1 MQIVFV
7 KKKKGCKNFMEMQ
20 TDSVETVKSIAS
32 DLKAAEPIV
41 SVKNLTVTG
50 KDGRLLVDHLSLQL
64 KRGETLGLVGE
75 SGSGKTLTLKSL
87 IGLLPKNLSESYEE
101 KKING
106 NVAMIFQNPMSALDP
121 LCPVF
126 AQLIEVVMI
135 RQNVSKKEAAC
146 RAKELIERLGLPKEL
161 SKKDRLPSELS
172 GGQCQRILI
181 AMALACKPD
190 VLLCD
195 EPTTALDVTVQKQ
208 TLDLILSLQKEMNF
222 AILFVTHNLAVAA
235 GICSHLAVMHHG
247 KIVERAAT
255 KEILLTPKDEYTKML
270 LSAILR
276 IPHR

>member
-20 TDSVETVKSIAS
+20 TDSGETVKSIAS

-276 IPHR
+276 IPHK

>member
-32 DLKAAEPIV
+32 DLKAVEPIV
-41 SVKNLTVTG
+41 SVKNLKVTG

-135 RQNVSKKEAAC
+135 RQNVNKKEAAC

-222 AILFVTHNLAVAA
+222 AVLFVTHNLAVAA

-276 IPHR
+276 IPHK

>member
-41 SVKNLTVTG
+41 SVKNLKVTG

-101 KKING
+101 KNING

-146 RAKELIERLGLPKEL
+146 RAKKLIERLGLPKEL

-276 IPHR
+276 IPHK

>member
-20 TDSVETVKSIAS
+20 TDSGETVKSIAS

-101 KKING
+101 KNING

-276 IPHR
+276 IPHK